1 MAFDSKAPGF
11 DLEAQNGYLYPGM
24 MENPELRWGFIR
36 KVYVI
41 LSLQLLLTVGVASVV
56 VFVEPINDFVLHTP
70 AGFAIYI
77 LSVVLTFIIL
87 CPLHIYQKHHPVNLI
102 LLMIFTVLI
111 SFSVGLSCSMNS
123 GKVVLEAGIL
133 TCAVVFSLTL
143 YTFWAAKSGHD
154 FQFLGPFLFTSLL
167 VLFLFGLIQIFFPM
181 GKLGTM
187 IYGCI
192 GAIIFSGFI
201 IYDTDN
207 LIKRYSYDEYVAA
220 ASALYLDIINLFM
233 SILAILQGD
242 D

>member
-1 MAFDSKAPGF
+1 MAFVSKGGGF
-11 DLEAQNGYLYPGM
+11 DIEAQTGQLYPGM

-41 LSLQLLLTVGVASVV
+41 LCFQLLLTVAVASVV
-56 VFVEPINDFVLHTP
+56 VFVEPISHFVLHTP
-70 AGFAIYI
+70 AGLAIYI
-77 LSVVLTFIIL
+77 LSVVLTFIIM
-87 CPLHIYQKHHPVNLI
+87 CPLHIYQKRHPVNLI
-102 LLMIFTVLI
+102 LLMVFTVLI
-111 SFSVGLSCSMNS
+111 SFAVGLSCSVNS

-133 TCAVVFSLTL
+133 TCAVVISLTL
-143 YTFWAAKSGHD
+143 YTFWAAKRGHD

-167 VLFLFGLIQIFFPM
+167 VLCLFGLIQVFFPM
-181 GKLGTM
+181 GELGRM

-207 LIKRYSYDEYVAA
+207 LIKRYNYDEYVAA
-220 ASALYLDIINLFM
+220 ASALYLDIINLFLT
-233 SILAILQGD
+233 ILAILQGD

>member
-1 MAFDSKAPGF
+1 MAFASKGGF
-11 DLEAQNGYLYPGM
+11 DIEAQNGGLYPGM

-41 LSLQLLLTVGVASVV
+41 LCFQLLLTVAVASVV
-56 VFVEPINDFVLHTP
+56 VFVHPINDFVLHTP
-70 AGFAIYI
+70 AGLALYI
-77 LSVVLTFIIL
+77 LTIVLTFIIL
-87 CPLHIYQKHHPVNLI
+87 CPLHIYQKRHPVNLI
-102 LLMIFTVLI
+102 LLMIFTLLI
-111 SFSVGLSCSMNS
+111 SFSVGLTCSTRS

-133 TCAVVFSLTL
+133 TCAVVISLTL
-143 YTFWAAKSGHD
+143 YTFWAAKRGHD

-167 VLFLFGLIQIFFPM
+167 VLCLFGLIQAFLP
-181 GKLGTM
+181 LGSVGQM

-207 LIKRYSYDEYVAA
+207 LIKRYNYDEYVAA

-233 SILAILQGD
+233 TILSILQGD